1 MDAQRSESRGLVLDE
16 AEQRADH
23 DGESRRVDERGDL
36 VGEAL
41 AAARGED
48 GEDVAA
54 REGGVYALALRL
66 AEVGEPERRAEVVR
80 DRGVPFRSRGGP
92 VVLGV
97 RARVLDAV
105 ADALGLARQRGDA
118 VAQARLDPAQT
129 AKLAMHVVQLQARG
143 CDRGRAP
150 VEIGG
155 EVVVGAHRRYGV
167 VRVQKGDVIVDVS
180 RQVDGGVHPS
190 GCEG

>member
-23 DGESRRVDERGDL
+23 DGESGRVHERGDL

-54 REGGVYALALRL
+54 REGGVDALALRL
-66 AEVGEPERRAEVVR
+66 AEGGEPERRAEVVR
-80 DRGVPFRSRGGP
+80 DRGVPVRSGGGP

-97 RARVLDAV
+97 RARILETV
-105 ADALGLARQRGDA
+105 ADALGLARQRDDA

-129 AKLAMHVVQLQARG
+129 AKVAMHVVQLRARG
-143 CDRGRAP
+143 RERARAP
-150 VEIGG
+150 VEIDG
-155 EVVVGAHRRYGV
+155 EVVVGVSCEV
-167 VRVQKGDVIVDVS
+167 VRVQQGDVIVDVS
-180 RQVDGGVHPS
+180 RQVDGGVHP
-190 GCEG
+190 EG